1 MAIYDCFQ
9 YFNEDH
15 VVDLRLNILNK
26 YVDYFVISEST
37 RNHQGKN
44 KELNFDIS
52 KFSKFKRKIIY
63 LVALIFCF
71 TSAVNSQTINSSGS
85 NLAGQESD
93 FSNLDLNTITTAVP
107 FLLIAPDAR
116 GGAMGD
122 IGVAT
127 SPDANSIHWNPA
139 KLVFIDPMD
148 DVGFSLSYSPWLRA
162 LVNDINLVYLS
173 GYNRIDRFST
183 VGASL
188 RYFYLGNITFTDNF
202 GTTIRDFKPTE
213 LALDVVDS
221 RKLSDNFSA
230 GLSARYIYSN
240 LTGGQAAGG
249 IPTVAG
255 QSIAADLAGYY
266 TNPIRLG
273 GKDFDLAIGGNI
285 SNIGSKISYT
295 ETSVKD
301 FIPINL
307 RLGTA
312 IGAEFDDYNKMS
324 FAFDINKLLVPTPAV
339 YNNEGEITIGQ
350 DPNVSVVSGILQS
363 FGDAPGGIKEE
374 FREINY
380 SIGTEY
386 WYANQFAIRAGY
398 FFEHDTKGGR
408 KFFTFG
414 SGVKYNVFALDF
426 SYLINA
432 SRAING
438 NNPLANTMR
447 FTLVFDFGAIRE
459 S

>member
-1 MAIYDCFQ
+1 MKKITGIICALSVVFNVFAQDPTYD
-9 YFNEDH
+9 
-15 VVDLRLNILNK
+15 DL
-26 YVDYFVISEST
+26 T
-37 RNHQGKN
+37 G
-44 KELNFDIS
+44 
-52 KFSKFKRKIIY
+52 
-63 LVALIFCF
+63 
-71 TSAVNSQTINSSGS
+71 G
-85 NLAGQESD
+85 
-93 FSNLDLNTITTAVP
+93 LNTITTAVP
-107 FLLIAPDAR
+107 FLLISPDSKA
-116 GGAMGD
+116 GAMGD
-122 IGVAT
+122 VGVAT
-127 SPDANSIHWNPA
+127 TPDANSIHWNPA
-139 KLVFIDPMD
+139 KLAFVD
-148 DVGFSLSYSPWLRA
+148 DDMGFSMSYVPWLRA
-162 LVNDINLVYLS
+162 LVPDINLSYLA
-173 GYNRIDRFST
+173 GYRKLNDNEAI
-183 VGASL
+183 GLEL
-188 RYFYLGNITFTDNF
+188 RYFSLGDITFTDIL
-202 GTTIRDFKPTE
+202 GTTIGQYKPSE
-213 LALDVVDS
+213 FALGTSYS
-221 RKLSDNFSA
+221 RKLSDNFSLA
-230 GLSARYIYSN
+230 ISGRYIYSN

-312 IGAEFDDYNKMS
+312 IGTEFDDYNKMS

-350 DPNVSVVSGILQS
+350 DPNVSVVSGIFQS
-363 FGDAPGGIKEE
+363 FGDAPGGTKEE